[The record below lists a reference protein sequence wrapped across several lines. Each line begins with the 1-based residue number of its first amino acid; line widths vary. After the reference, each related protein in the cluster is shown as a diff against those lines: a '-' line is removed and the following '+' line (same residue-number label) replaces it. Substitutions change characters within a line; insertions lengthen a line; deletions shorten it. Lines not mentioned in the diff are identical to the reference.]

1 MRKPIPDFVSFETL
15 EVLKSVV
22 RKTGF
27 NEATARKV
35 DLIPLVESEVWD
47 WLEEEKLAETDYNHY
62 PPEVVLT
69 KDGYRFICHLMS

>member
-1 MRKPIPDFVSFETL
+1 MRKPIPHFVSFETL

-27 NEATARKV
+27 NEVAARKV

-47 WLEEEKLAETDYNHY
+47 WLEEEKLAETDYTPFIHA
-62 PPEVVLT
+62 VVLT
-69 KDGYRFICHLMS
+69 KEGYRFICHLLS